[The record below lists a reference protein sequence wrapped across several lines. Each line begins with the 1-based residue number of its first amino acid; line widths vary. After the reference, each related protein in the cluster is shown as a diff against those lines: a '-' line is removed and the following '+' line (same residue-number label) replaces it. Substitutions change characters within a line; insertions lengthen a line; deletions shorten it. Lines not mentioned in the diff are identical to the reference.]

1 MTASL
6 PDSICWT
13 TNPDA
18 RQTTQS
24 KANTSS
30 FSSVATRHARN
41 FHRTL
46 PDFKATPLAKLD
58 NLARRLGVASI
69 RVKDE
74 SHRCGLNAFKILGA
88 SYALSAHLAHK
99 LNLSP
104 DNLSFTEFQSPELK
118 QRVRNLT
125 CITATDGNHGRAVAW
140 AARQLGCRAV
150 ILMPRDTTTARLESI
165 RNFGADVRII
175 DGNYDDA
182 VQLAAEQAQ
191 REHWLLIQDTAWHD
205 YEDIP
210 LRVMQGYLTMF
221 DEAIEQMGT
230 AGPTHVFIQCGV
242 GSLAGSLQGYLVEKY
257 GDRRPL
263 LAVVEPTRAACY
275 YQSIKAMDGKP
286 HRVEGS
292 LDTIMA
298 GLACGDPS
306 IISWE
311 ILRDYADV
319 FVACP
324 DEVAARG
331 MRVLGNPLNGDDRVV
346 SGESGAVTLGMLV
359 NLIEQPELAAL
370 KKDLHIDSDAR
381 ILLFSTE
388 GDTDPEMYRNIVW
401 GNTESGIGHG
411 EGGM

>member
-1 MTASL
+1 MKDSL
-6 PDSICWT
+6 PEKISWL
-13 TNPDA
+13 TNSGA
-18 RQTTQS
+18 RKTTQP
-24 KANTSS
+24 KVNTSA
-30 FSSVATRHARN
+30 FSSVATRHARR

-46 PDFKATPLAKLD
+46 PSFKPTPLVKLD
-58 NLARRLGVASI
+58 NLARQLGVAAI

-74 SHRCGLNAFKILGA
+74 SQRCGLNAFKILGA
-88 SYALSAHLAHK
+88 SYALSAHLAHE
-99 LNLSP
+99 LNLSSE
-104 DNLSFTEFQSPELK
+104 NLSFIEIQSPELK
-118 QRVRNLT
+118 QRVRSFT
-125 CITATDGNHGRAVAW
+125 CIAATDGNHGKAVAW

-150 ILMPRDTTTARLESI
+150 ILMPAGTTTARLESI
-165 RNFGADVRII
+165 RDLGADARIV

-191 REHWLLIQDTAWHD
+191 REHWLLIQDTAWAG
-205 YEDIP
+205 YEDFP
-210 LRVMQGYLTMF
+210 LHVRQGYLTMF
-221 DEAIEQMGT
+221 DEAIEQMGP
-230 AGPTHVFIQCGV
+230 ARPTHVFIQCGV

-263 LAVVEPTRAACY
+263 LTVVEPTRAACC

-286 HRVEGS
+286 HRVEGN

-298 GLACGDPS
+298 GLACGNPS

-331 MRVLGNPLNGDDRVV
+331 MRVLGNPLSGDDRVV

-359 NLIEQPELAAL
+359 NLLEQPELAPL
-370 KKDLHIDSDAR
+370 KKDLNINADAC

-388 GDTDPEMYRNIVW
+388 GDTDPEMYRKIVW
-401 GNTESGIGHG
+401 
-411 EGGM
+411 